1 MCIITGAYPI
11 INWFYQTYVCH
22 LPPPP
27 PPPQNMESSCNPIVT
42 KPKPK
47 VEPPKDTAT
56 EKKEGEGEAGKM
68 EGDTGK
74 MEGEAGK
81 AEGAGGE
88 GESGAKDEGGD
99 TGTQVTEEKMEDDP
113 PKVEQTED
121 MDLD

>member
-1 MCIITGAYPI
+1 MLSL
-11 INWFYQTYVCH
+11 WFYQTYVCH
-22 LPPPP
+22 LP

-47 VEPPKDTAT
+47 VEPPKDTAA
-56 EKKEGEGEAGKM
+56 EKKEGEEEAGKMEGEGEAGKM
-68 EGDTGK
+68 EGEAGK

-88 GESGAKDEGGD
+88 GEGESGAKGEGGD
-99 TGTQVTEEKMEDDP
+99 TVTQVTEEKMEDDP